1 MGPPPTFFLSNPNKQ
16 NAGTRTSTPF
26 SEMFGP
32 YSMWRNSVVRT
43 MIDED
48 LPTIHV
54 VEATK
59 AENQLRMI
67 QSATE

>member
-1 MGPPPTFFLSNPNKQ
+1 M
-16 NAGTRTSTPF
+16 
-26 SEMFGP
+26 
-32 YSMWRNSVVRT
+32 VRT

-48 LPTIHV
+48 LPTTHV

-67 QSATE
+67 QSATEWDEGLIRYVQSFKTIFLDLPNGQRIAK